1 MTAKQ
6 LLVICSA
13 SGSALCSCNTANDG
27 AAHFTD
33 ADCDKT
39 VAIGDDFYQHT
50 NGGWMAQHPLPDDKS
65 RLGTFDLLDEDN
77 NEKLRIVVEE
87 ACKNPGAQGSAS
99 QKIGDLYACGMD
111 TAARNA
117 EGFAAL
123 VPYIDKIAAT
133 EGDEDFARL
142 VAELQQIGVYPF
154 FAFGSSP
161 DMANSSWT
169 IAEVW
174 QSGIGLPD
182 RDYYFDES
190 DKGREVIEAYKTSLT
205 RYFDAIGR
213 DNATDRTAAVYDFEK
228 RLAEQMNTR
237 LENRDPQALYNTTDL
252 EGFKK
257 QVPGFAWD
265 AYFDACGAKI
275 EQINISQ
282 LKYFGAMGKII
293 AETPID
299 VVKDYLTAVLVR
311 GYASKMSDEFIE
323 ISFDFFGRTLNGNP
337 EMRPLWKRVLGQVEG
352 ALGEQI
358 GQVFVE
364 KYFPASAKK
373 RMEDL
378 IEQLRIAFGQRI
390 NELTWMGDS
399 TKAAAQEKLAAISVK
414 VGYPDKWRD
423 YSGLEINK
431 EDGFVK
437 NFMAASR
444 FEFQRDIEK
453 INKPVDKSE
462 WHMTP
467 QTVNAYYNPTVNEIV
482 FPAGI
487 LQPPFFYAEGD
498 DAVNY
503 GAIGVVIGHEM
514 THGFDD
520 QGRQFDKD
528 GNLKN
533 WWTET
538 DAEQFK
544 AITARLAEHFSGYE
558 VVDSLHINGELTLG
572 ENIADLGGLNISYQ
586 ALRNALGD
594 TEPEA
599 IDGQTV
605 DQRFLFA
612 YSRIWAGNTRD
623 EYLRK
628 QVLTDPHSPGRYRV
642 NAQLPLFH
650 VFYTA
655 FGIKESDG
663 MYMPED
669 KRITIW

>member
-1 MTAKQ
+1 M
-6 LLVICSA
+6 C
-13 SGSALCSCNTANDG
+13 GCNSSNDG
-27 AAHFTD
+27 TAHFTD
-33 ADCDKT
+33 AEMDPT
-39 VAIGDDFYQHT
+39 VSVGDDFYQHT
-50 NGGWMAQHPLPDDKS
+50 NGGWLTQHPLPDDKS
-65 RLGTFDLLDEDN
+65 RFGTFDILDEDN

-99 QKIGDLYACGMD
+99 QKISDLYACGMD
-111 TAARNA
+111 TAVRNA
-117 EGFAAL
+117 EGFEAL
-123 VPYIDKIAAT
+123 IPYIEKIDAVSN
-133 EGDEDFARL
+133 DEDFARL

-154 FAFGSSP
+154 FLFGSSP

-174 QSGIGLPD
+174 QAGIGLPD

-205 RYFDAIGR
+205 RYFDAIGK
-213 DNATDRTAAVYDFEK
+213 DNATDRTSAVYDFEK

-237 LENRDPQALYNTTDL
+237 LENRDPQALNNKTDL

-257 QVPGFAWD
+257 KVPGFAWD
-265 AYFDACGAKI
+265 AYFDACGATI
-275 EQINISQ
+275 EEINISQ
-282 LKYFGAMGKII
+282 LKYFGALGKII
-293 AETPID
+293 AETPTN
-299 VVKDYLTAVLVR
+299 VVKDYLTVLLVR
-311 GYASKMSDEFIE
+311 GYASKMSDQFIE
-323 ISFDFFGRTLNGNP
+323 ISFDFYGRTLNGNP

-364 KYFPASAKK
+364 KYFPASAKH
-373 RMEDL
+373 RMEQL

-390 NELTWMGDS
+390 DQLTWMGDS
-399 TKAAAQEKLAAISVK
+399 TKAAAREKLAAITVK

-423 YSGLEINK
+423 YSGLEIDK
-431 EDGFVK
+431 SLGFVR
-437 NFMAASR
+437 NFMNASR

-487 LQPPFFYAEGD
+487 LQPPFFYADGD

-520 QGRQFDKD
+520 QGRQFDKE

-533 WWTET
+533 WWTDT

-544 AITARLAEHFSGYE
+544 AITARLAEHFSNYE

-586 ALRNALGD
+586 ALHNALGD
-594 TEPEA
+594 ATPEN
-599 IDGQTV
+599 IDNQTV
-605 DQRFLFA
+605 DQRFLLA

-623 EYLRK
+623 EFLRK
-628 QVLTDPHSPGRYRV
+628 QVLTDPHSPGRFRV

-650 VFYTA
+650 VFYSA
-655 FGIKESDG
+655 FGITENDG
-663 MYMPED
+663 MYLPED

>member
-13 SGSALCSCNTANDG
+13 SGTALCGCNSSNDG
-27 AAHFTD
+27 TAHFTD
-33 ADCDKT
+33 AEMDPT
-39 VAIGDDFYQHT
+39 VSVGDDFYQHT
-50 NGGWMAQHPLPDDKS
+50 NGGWLTQHPLPDDKS
-65 RLGTFDLLDEDN
+65 RFGTFDILDEDN

-99 QKIGDLYACGMD
+99 QKISDLYACGMD
-111 TAARNA
+111 TAVRNA
-117 EGFAAL
+117 EGFEAL
-123 VPYIDKIAAT
+123 IPYIEKIDAVSN
-133 EGDEDFARL
+133 DEDFARL

-154 FAFGSSP
+154 FLFGSSP

-174 QSGIGLPD
+174 QAGIGLPD

-205 RYFDAIGR
+205 RYFDAIGK
-213 DNATDRTAAVYDFEK
+213 DNATDRTSAVYDFEK

-237 LENRDPQALYNTTDL
+237 LENRDPQALNNKTDL

-257 QVPGFAWD
+257 KVPGFAWD
-265 AYFDACGAKI
+265 AYFDACGATI
-275 EQINISQ
+275 EEINISQ
-282 LKYFGAMGKII
+282 LKYFGALGKII
-293 AETPID
+293 AETPTN
-299 VVKDYLTAVLVR
+299 VVKDYLTVLLVR
-311 GYASKMSDEFIE
+311 GYASKMSDQFIE
-323 ISFDFFGRTLNGNP
+323 ISFDFYGRTLNGNP

-364 KYFPASAKK
+364 KYFPASAKH
-373 RMEDL
+373 RMEQL

-390 NELTWMGDS
+390 DQLTWMGDS
-399 TKAAAQEKLAAISVK
+399 TKAAAREKLAAITVK

-423 YSGLEINK
+423 YSGLEIDK
-431 EDGFVK
+431 SLGFVR
-437 NFMAASR
+437 NFMNASR

-487 LQPPFFYAEGD
+487 LQPPFFYADGD

-520 QGRQFDKD
+520 QGRQFDKE

-533 WWTET
+533 WWTDT

-544 AITARLAEHFSGYE
+544 AITARLAEHFSNYE

-586 ALRNALGD
+586 ALHNALGD
-594 TEPEA
+594 ATPEN
-599 IDGQTV
+599 IDNQTV
-605 DQRFLFA
+605 DQRFLLA

-623 EYLRK
+623 EFLRK
-628 QVLTDPHSPGRYRV
+628 QVLTDPHSPGRFRV

-650 VFYTA
+650 VFYSA
-655 FGIKESDG
+655 FGITENDG
-663 MYMPED
+663 MYLPED